1 MRTGIGIIDEIK
13 KDGMAKIKVSDESV
27 YVACNAC
34 SAIGHVYV
42 TAHNPIGAKEGDTV
56 RYEVEDRNQIVTA
69 FMTFMVPFLA
79 MFLGGI
85 VGALVGDGSYIVGM
99 IGVIIGFGIAVLI
112 MKRYDGSIRSQMK
125 EPKIL
130 EIIETES

>member
-1 MRTGIGIIDEIK
+1 M
-13 KDGMAKIKVSDESV
+13 
-27 YVACNAC
+27 
-34 SAIGHVYV
+34 

-112 MKRYDGSIRSQMK
+112 MKRYDGSIRSQMR

-130 EIIETES
+130 EIIETE